1 MVLGHYDIYFQ
12 PSLNVTLFTG
22 NSSVGAGLLTK

>member
-1 MVLGHYDIYFQ
+1 MVLGHYNTYFQ

-22 NSSVGAGLLTK
+22 NSFVGAGLLTK